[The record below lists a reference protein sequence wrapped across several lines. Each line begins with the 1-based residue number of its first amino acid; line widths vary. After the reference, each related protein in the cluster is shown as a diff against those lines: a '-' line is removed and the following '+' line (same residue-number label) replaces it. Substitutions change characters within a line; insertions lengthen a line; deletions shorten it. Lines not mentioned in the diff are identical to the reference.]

1 MRRYTTL
8 HRPLLG
14 GAGRGIDWQ
23 GCSKNFFR
31 KSNYCTTFFKCT
43 NVLCQI
49 VKSNAVCN
57 IYMIK
62 SLLAAQMYDNVWS
75 NECRKF
81 LIFILSCWM
90 TTRLQRT
97 HLFVWAHDIVV
108 TIVQLWFEVFVKHHW
123 MACLKELNKDMHV
136 QKFDICVATL

>member
-1 MRRYTTL
+1 MGLRQIFNAVEANFLANHYLSLHSCTFKVALRRYTTL

-31 KSNYCTTFFKCT
+31 KSNYCTTFFKRT
-43 NVLCQI
+43 NVLCKI

-81 LIFILSCWM
+81 LIFIYRVEWQLNCQEPTYLYELTILS
-90 TTRLQRT
+90 
-97 HLFVWAHDIVV
+97 
-108 TIVQLWFEVFVKHHW
+108 
-123 MACLKELNKDMHV
+123 
-136 QKFDICVATL
+136 